1 MKKKLNLLLV
11 SKSLPNSF
19 KGGIQTHVWA
29 LSKWLQMQGHEVTI
43 LSGGEAWK
51 SEYTEKKEGRKIIRI
66 PFFPGRRMPFLK
78 LSIEEF
84 AFSFAAYKWM
94 KAHAHKY
101 DIVHIQGR
109 SGAWIPLSKQFKVV
123 ATYHGLIKMEIQQ
136 KLSFRNIDLWLHA
149 KLARWLEQLPFK
161 RAHAIIY
168 VSYEI
173 QKRIATVY
181 GKPLQPQQV
190 IYNGIDRDTP
200 EITPDP
206 NSKTLIFVGRL
217 HPVKGTSDLIKAIP
231 MVDPGISCILI
242 GDGPMKNELN
252 QLIDKLQLRKR
263 VQILGSLS
271 HEKVME
277 HICKSYALILP
288 SYYETQGIVLM
299 EANIQSIPVLAS
311 NISGIKEVVRD
322 NYNGLLFE
330 PGNSQEIADKINYLF
345 SHPEEARRMGSC
357 GKQYVIDKFHWS
369 RIAKDTISLYYH
381 TLNEVPQQEL
391 TTEVY
396 S

>member
-1 MKKKLNLLLV
+1 MKNKLNILLV

-29 LSKWLQMQGHEVTI
+29 LSKWLQMQGHAVTI

-51 SEYTEKKEGRKIIRI
+51 STYTEEREGRKIIRI

-84 AFSFAAYKWM
+84 AFSLAAYRWM
-94 KAHAHKY
+94 KAHAHEY

-109 SGAWIPLSKQFKVV
+109 SGAWLPPSDRFKVV
-123 ATYHGLIKMEIQQ
+123 ATYHGLIQMETQQ

-149 KLARWLEQLPFK
+149 RLARWLEQLPLK
-161 RAHAIIY
+161 RAHSVIY
-168 VSYEI
+168 VSSEI
-173 QKRIATVY
+173 QKRMATIY
-181 GKPLQPQQV
+181 GQPAQPQQV
-190 IYNGIDRDTP
+190 IHNGIDRDAP
-200 EITPDP
+200 GLTPDP
-206 NSKTLIFVGRL
+206 HSRMLVFVGRL
-217 HPVKGTSDLIKAIP
+217 HPVKGVSDLLKAMP
-231 MVDPGISCILI
+231 MVDPSISCMLI
-242 GDGPMKNELN
+242 GDGPMKDELN
-252 QLIDKLQLRKR
+252 QLIDKLQLHNR
-263 VQILGSLS
+263 VQLVGSLS
-271 HEKVME
+271 HQEVME
-277 HICKSYALILP
+277 YICKSYALILP

-311 NISGIKEVVRD
+311 NINGINEVVRD

-330 PGNSQEIADKINYLF
+330 PGNSQDIAEKINYLF
-345 SHPEEARRMGSC
+345 AHPEEARRMGTC

-381 TLNEVPQQEL
+381 TLNEVPEQEF
-391 TTEVY
+391 TTEVP